1 MRTDPNT
8 LRPWRL
14 LATTALVATLC
25 ACTAIGAKRDAQRL
39 FSEGA
44 YVAAIENYRLASEA
58 SPDSVQYRQ
67 AYLGRRAEAISIL
80 GDTADASL
88 ASGDITAAERA
99 YRSILQ
105 IEPANAYARERMR
118 ALDMRRRHDQ
128 QAARVDGLISDGD
141 WDEARRLVELVLQED
156 PANAR
161 AVNARDRIRAHDFE
175 RNASGDG
182 LDAQFRTPVTLEFKD
197 IPVRS
202 VFDVL
207 SQASG
212 INFIYDPE
220 IRPDTRV
227 TVQLRKTPLD
237 EAIRVIG
244 MSTQLETMVINANSI
259 LVFPS
264 TPQKISEYRQ
274 LSVRS
279 FFLDNAKAGTVAES
293 IKTILKTESLVV
305 DENLNMLVMR
315 DTPEAIR
322 LAEKLV
328 HLHDISSPEVVL
340 EVEILEVNRTTLREM
355 GVNLPK
361 EIGVS
366 VNADQSASAWQTIDA
381 LRAIDS
387 SGIYANVPNASVKFS
402 EATTNASILANPKI
416 RVQNRESAR
425 VMIGD
430 KVPVITSTSTSTGF
444 VSETVNYVDVG
455 LKLEVQPTIYASNE
469 VAMKVNLEVSRLVR
483 EIQTQS
489 GTLSYQIGTR
499 NAETVLRLRDGETQ
513 ILAGLINQEDRRTG
527 AGLPWLTRFPLLN
540 RLFGTRRTDVQDTEI
555 VLSITPRLVRG
566 VVRADLADMQFRSG
580 TALRLG
586 AVPAAAGAT
595 AEAAEA
601 AEGADGASA
610 PVAPE
615 AGVPASVVAPVLEP
629 VVTPLPEQAPA
640 PVRPL
645 PAATQGPQVML
656 GWSAPKEV
664 RVGEQFTA
672 ILNISAMQAVEQ
684 LPLLLG
690 YSPQVLQVVS
700 VEEASFM
707 NQGGGQSSLTQQ
719 VNLSEGRINAT
730 LVRQGSAVSGQ
741 GALLNV
747 TFRALA
753 PADSTRLTILSAQA
767 LPGDGAVTTV
777 DASLVVR

>member
-1 MRTDPNT
+1 MRIDLDNT
-8 LRPWRL
+8 RRPWRA
-14 LATTALVATLC
+14 LAGLVIVAALC
-25 ACTAIGAKRDAQRL
+25 SCTAIGAKRDAQRL

-58 SPDSVQYRQ
+58 APDSVQYRQ
-67 AYLGRRAEAISIL
+67 AYLARRAEAITIL
-80 GDTADASL
+80 SDTADASL
-88 ASGDITAAERA
+88 ASGDLAAAERS

-105 IEPANAYARERMR
+105 IEPGNAYARERMR

-128 QAARVDGLISDGD
+128 QAAKVDELIRDGD
-141 WDEARRLVELVLQED
+141 WEEARRLVELVLQED

-161 AVNARDRIRAHDFE
+161 AMNAHDRIRAQDFE

-237 EAIRVIG
+237 EAIRIIG
-244 MSTQLETMVINANSI
+244 MSTQIETMVINANSI

-366 VNADQSASAWQTIDA
+366 VNADQATSAWQTIDE

-387 SGIYANVPNASVKFS
+387 SSIYANVPNASVKLS

-425 VMIGD
+425 IMIGD

-513 ILAGLINQEDRRTG
+513 ILAGLINQEDRHTG
-527 AGLPWLTRFPLLN
+527 SGLPWLTRFPLLN

-555 VLSITPRLVRG
+555 ILSITPRLVRG
-566 VVRADLADMQFRSG
+566 VARADLADMLFKSG

-586 AVPAAAGAT
+586 AVPAAAGAV

-601 AEGADGASA
+601 SEAAGAQ
-610 PVAPE
+610 
-615 AGVPASVVAPVLEP
+615 GVPAAGEAAPVPAPVIEP
-629 VVTPLPEQAPA
+629 VVTPLPDETPAQSQALPQ
-640 PVRPL
+640 PL
-645 PAATQGPQVML
+645 PAQTPQTML
-656 GWSAPKEV
+656 GWSAPSEV

-672 ILNISAMQAVEQ
+672 ILNISALQAVEQ

-700 VEEASFM
+700 VEEGVFM
-707 NQGGGQSSLTQQ
+707 NQGGGQSSLSQQ
-719 VNLSEGRINAT
+719 VNLSEGRIHAT

-741 GALLNV
+741 GALLSV

-753 PADSTRLTILSAQA
+753 PSEATRLTIMSAQA
-767 LPGDGAVTTV
+767 LPGEGKVTTV
-777 DASLVVR
+777 DANLRVR

>member
-1 MRTDPNT
+1 MQTDRKPVRIPRM
-8 LRPWRL
+8 L
-14 LATTALVATLC
+14 LVAVLALAISAC
-25 ACTAIGAKRDAQRL
+25 AASGARRDAQRL
-39 FSEGA
+39 FEEGA
-44 YVAAIENYRLASEA
+44 YAAAIEKYRLASEA
-58 SPDSVQYRQ
+58 APGNVPYRQ
-67 AYLGRRAEAISIL
+67 AYLTKRAEAITLLS
-80 GDTADASL
+80 GKADA
-88 ASGDITAAERA
+88 AMAQGDLVAAERA
-99 YRSILQ
+99 YRTILE
-105 IEPANAYARERMR
+105 IDTGNAHARGRIH
-118 ALDMRRRHDQ
+118 ALDLRRRHDQ
-128 QAARVDGLISDGD
+128 QAARADELIQAGD
-141 WDEARRLVELVLQED
+141 WDEARRLVELVLQDD
-156 PANAR
+156 PSNAR
-161 AVNARDRIRAHDFE
+161 AMNARDRIRARDFE

-182 LDAQFRTPVTLEFKD
+182 LEAQFRMPVTLEFKD
-197 IPVRS
+197 IPVRA

-220 IRPDTRV
+220 IRPDARV

-237 EAIRVIG
+237 EAIRIIG

-279 FFLDNAKAGTVAES
+279 FFLDNAKASTVAET

-305 DENLNMLVMR
+305 DENLNMLIMR
-315 DTPEAIR
+315 DTPDAIR
-322 LAEKLV
+322 LAERLV
-328 HLHDISSPEVVL
+328 QLHDTSAPEVVL

-366 VNADQSASAWQTIDA
+366 VSADQSTSAWQTVDE
-381 LRAIDS
+381 LRGINS
-387 SGIYANVPNASVKFS
+387 SSLYANVPNASIKLNES
-402 EATTNASILANPKI
+402 TTNASILANPKI
-416 RVQNRESAR
+416 RVQNRESAKI
-425 VMIGD
+425 MIGD

-527 AGLPWLTRFPLLN
+527 AGLPWLTRFPVLN
-540 RLFGTRRTDVQDTEI
+540 RLFGTRRTDAQDTEI

-566 VVRADLADMQFRSG
+566 VVRADLADMLFESG
-580 TALRLG
+580 TAVRLG
-586 AVPAAAGAT
+586 ARALSARSDIDAVQPAAT
-595 AEAAEA
+595 AQP
-601 AEGADGASA
+601 SA
-610 PVAPE
+610 PPT
-615 AGVPASVVAPVLEP
+615 VVQPT
-629 VVTPLPEQAPA
+629 VTPLGTEPPAAIQPIPQATQSQAPA
-640 PVRPL
+640 RTL
-645 PAATQGPQVML
+645 M
-656 GWSAPKEV
+656 GWSAPREV

-672 ILNISAMQAVEQ
+672 VLNISAMQALEQ
-684 LPLLLG
+684 VPLMLG
-690 YSPQVLQVVS
+690 FPPHVLQVVS
-700 VEEASFM
+700 VEEGSFM
-707 NQGGGQSSLTQQ
+707 NQGGGQSSLVQQ
-719 VNLSEGRINAT
+719 VNLSEGKISAT
-730 LVRQGSAVSGQ
+730 LTRRGSAVSGQ

-753 PADSTRLTILSAQA
+753 ASEGAALTILSAQGIPESG
-767 LPGDGAVTTV
+767 LVTTV
-777 DASLVVR
+777 DASVVVR

>member
-1 MRTDPNT
+1 MRTDRKMARP
-8 LRPWRL
+8 LRT
-14 LATTALVATLC
+14 LATLAVVAALC
-25 ACTAIGAKRDAQRL
+25 ACTAAGARRDAQRL
-39 FSEGA
+39 FSDGA
-44 YVAAIENYRLASEA
+44 YVAAIEQYRVASEA
-58 SPDSVQYRQ
+58 APDNVRNRQ
-67 AYLGRRAEAISIL
+67 AYLTKRAEAVAIL
-80 GDTADASL
+80 SDQADAHL
-88 ASGDITAAERA
+88 ASSDLVAAERA
-99 YRSILQ
+99 YRAILQ
-105 IEPANAYARERMR
+105 IDPGNAYARGRMR

-128 QAARVDGLISDGD
+128 QAARVDELIQAGD
-141 WDEARRLVELVLQED
+141 WNEARRLVDLVLQED

-161 AVNARDRIRAHDFE
+161 ATNARDRIRAHDFE
-175 RNASGDG
+175 RSASGDG

-212 INFIYDPE
+212 INFVYDPE
-220 IRPDTRV
+220 IRPDARV

-237 EAIRVIG
+237 EAIRIIG
-244 MSTQLETMVINANSI
+244 MSTQLETMVINANSV

-264 TPQKISEYRQ
+264 TPQKISEYRR

-279 FFLDNAKAGTVAES
+279 FFLDNAKASVVAES

-305 DENLNMLVMR
+305 DEHLNMLVMR

-322 LAEKLV
+322 LAERLV
-328 HLHDISSPEVVL
+328 NLHDTSSPEVVL

-366 VNADQSASAWQTIDA
+366 VTADQATSSWRTLDE
-381 LRAIDS
+381 LRALDS
-387 SGIYANVPNASVKFS
+387 SGIYANVPNASIKLS
-402 EATTNASILANPKI
+402 ESSTNASILANPKI
-416 RVQNRESAR
+416 RVQNREMAR
-425 VMIGD
+425 IMIGD

-566 VVRADLADMQFRSG
+566 IARADMSDMLFESG
-580 TALRLG
+580 TAARLG
-586 AVPAAAGAT
+586 AVPVAT
-595 AEAAEA
+595 AGSPTPEAS
-601 AEGADGASA
+601 AEGASPAAAS
-610 PVAPE
+610 P
-615 AGVPASVVAPVLEP
+615 PAAPVLDP
-629 VVTPLPEQAPA
+629 VVTPLPEAAPA
-640 PVRPL
+640 AADPL
-645 PAATQGPQVML
+645 PLAAQAAQTIL
-656 GWSAPKEV
+656 GWSAPGEV

-672 ILNISAMQAVEQ
+672 TLNISAMQALEQ
-684 LPLLLG
+684 LPLMLG
-690 YSPQVLQVVS
+690 YPPQVLQVVG
-700 VEEASFM
+700 VEEGSFM
-707 NQGGGQSSLTQQ
+707 NQGGGQSSLAQQ
-719 VNLSEGRINAT
+719 VNLSEGRISAT

-741 GALLNV
+741 GVLLNV

-753 PADSTRLTILSAQA
+753 PSEAAVLTVLSAQA
-767 LPGDGAVTTV
+767 LPGGGVTTV
-777 DASLVVR
+777 DATLRVR